1 MQEDRA
7 HAGGGSFDDAGCVLR
22 AAGYQRIPHANS
34 DDSTKA
40 VKYSI
45 AITTYTAINQA
56 KRCIE
61 SVLANSGTDDFELI
75 LTANGSVKAAEY
87 FGDLAAKRADVQLI
101 VNLQNEGFIVP
112 SNRALRI
119 AQGEL
124 FVLLNDDCTVPER
137 WLERLEKP
145 FLDDPKCAIS
155 GARGGC
161 CTLDE
166 NFVGHKGDR
175 LDYIEGSCLMIRT
188 ELARKY
194 GLFCEEL
201 KMAYGEDADMSLRYR
216 QLGYT
221 IHQAD
226 FALENHVA
234 GTTAA
239 TVPGLAKIA
248 QQNFALCRKR
258 WAHYLKT
265 RKFA

>member
-1 MQEDRA
+1 M
-7 HAGGGSFDDAGCVLR
+7 
-22 AAGYQRIPHANS
+22 
-34 DDSTKA
+34 
-40 VKYSI
+40 KYSI

-61 SVLANSGTDDFELI
+61 SVLANSGTKNLRLI
-75 LTANGSVKAAEY
+75 ITANGCREIY
-87 FGDLAAKRADVQLI
+87 WRAPNADIPVDSI
-101 VNLQNEGFIVP
+101 VNEKNEGFIRP
-112 SNRALRI
+112 SNHALTY
-119 AQGEL
+119 ADGEF

-175 LDYIEGSCLMIRT
+175 LDYIEGSCLMVRT
-188 ELARKY
+188 ELARKH

-258 WAHYLKT
+258 WSHYLKT
-265 RKFA
+265 RTFE